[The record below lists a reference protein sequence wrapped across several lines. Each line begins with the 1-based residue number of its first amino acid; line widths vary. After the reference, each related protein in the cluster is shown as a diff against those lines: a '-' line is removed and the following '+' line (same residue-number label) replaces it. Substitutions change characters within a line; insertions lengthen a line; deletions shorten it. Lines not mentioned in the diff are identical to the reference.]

1 MSLWFSASASVP
13 AIQSEWRLTD
23 SSASWLTL
31 AVQLGFVWGTLLSAL
46 SNLPDVVNT
55 RRLVAAAALLAA
67 LSNAVFGLFA
77 RGPSL
82 GIPLRFATGF
92 FLAGVYPPGMKIL
105 ATWFR
110 RGRGMALGVLVGAL
124 TLGKASPYLV
134 NALGSS
140 AWRHNV
146 LFVSVLAAA
155 GGLLVLLFVGDGP

>member
-1 MSLWFSASASVP
+1 M
-13 AIQSEWRLTD
+13 
-23 SSASWLTL
+23 
-31 AVQLGFVWGTLLSAL
+31 SAL
-46 SNLPDVVNT
+46 GNLPDILSA
-55 RRLVAAAALLAA
+55 RRLFAICAFLGAAVNAAFA
-67 LSNAVFGLFA
+67 LFA
-77 RGPSL
+77 TGTES

-140 AWRHNV
+140 GWRHNV

-155 GGLLVLLFVGDGP
+155 GGLLVLLFVGLIFATAFGWLTRMSRIGSPDRFLTGWRERAGVST